1 MEVRD
6 NERSKD
12 GRVLQDALGQGDVK
26 SRDRVASFD
35 SANPEE
41 FDSRVRLELAEFALI
56 LIWLKQ
62 QRQSQLI
69 FAYLET
75 KRCLCEALV
84 RKPQSLAQ

>member
-1 MEVRD
+1 MGASCRT
-6 NERSKD
+6 RI
-12 GRVLQDALGQGDVK
+12 GQGDVK
-26 SRDRVASFD
+26 SRDRVASFN

-41 FDSRVRLELAEFALI
+41 FDSRVRLELAEFASPESLI

-62 QRQSQLI
+62 QRQRQLI

-75 KRCLCEALV
+75 NRCLCEALL